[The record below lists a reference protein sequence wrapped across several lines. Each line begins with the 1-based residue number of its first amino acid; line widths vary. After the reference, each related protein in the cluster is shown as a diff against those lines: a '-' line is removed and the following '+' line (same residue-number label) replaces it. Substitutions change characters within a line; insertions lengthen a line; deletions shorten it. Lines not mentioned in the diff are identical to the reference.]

1 MGNAYKKVILIG
13 EMHVNNV
20 NFNGRNV
27 CKKIWN
33 LMGEM
38 HVKHVELMG
47 ETMYVKMWNLS
58 CEMHIKK

>member
-47 ETMYVKMWNLS
+47 ETMYVK
-58 CEMHIKK
+58 CET